1 MLIVLIA
8 DAHAF
13 CAARTS
19 RSVIGF
25 EPAPVG
31 TTVPSPAMA
40 RVPSVFGFNL
50 RPKSMDAG
58 EERETAGAAATAAA
72 GERTFTVGLTTRAP
86 TIASAKESMLC

>member
-31 TTVPSPAMA
+31 TTEPSPAMA
-40 RVPSVFGFNL
+40 RVPSDFGLNL
-50 RPKSMDAG
+50 RPKSMEVE
-58 EERETAGAAATAAA
+58 EERETAGAAATADA
-72 GERTFTVGLTTRAP
+72 GARTLTVGWTTSPP
-86 TIASAKESMLC
+86 TIARAK